1 MPVAHLVP
9 STPRVGRLV
18 IVSAIVFGEEIT
30 ALEAVGYTGL
40 LGCFTV
46 YTYVKATET
55 EAPPRSSE
63 QEMKALVTSRADS
76 KGDDD
81 DGPEEDRSGG
91 SEFQDN
97 TSSWMP
103 SFGSAGSGGASQ
115 PGFDTSDSPFASD
128 KDGFK

>member
-1 MPVAHLVP
+1 MP

-81 DGPEEDRSGG
+81 DGPEEDSPRGARASGLAGGGGRSPDPR
-91 SEFQDN
+91 EMR
-97 TSSWMP
+97 SS
-103 SFGSAGSGGASQ
+103 AS
-115 PGFDTSDSPFASD
+115 
-128 KDGFK
+128 KV